1 MFFDQIAYALLFCA
15 LGTSLWQSSP
25 PRLSLGLAS
34 ASIIMASLGHTLNLG
49 AIPAL
54 LTGALILAAKHAG
67 QPSQR
72 HSQALI
78 LAAAAIWAVCAGF
91 HLWQGFSPL
100 RWMEHFGR
108 NNHPL
113 QWNYDKALGG
123 LLLLQ
128 CLPHIHHQEKQN
140 WRWLGMLL
148 AGVFSLLLISM
159 LMGFSH
165 FAPLWPDGM
174 TLWLAGNLFL
184 TVFAEEAFFRG
195 LIQGGLTRMLA
206 ARTPYAYP
214 IALGV
219 SSVLFALVHLPWGIA
234 FSAMALLAGLF
245 YGAMAGRAL
254 HLERAIA
261 AHFLTN
267 AAIALCLHSPL
278 A

>member
-1 MFFDQIAYALLFCA
+1 MFLDQIAFALLFCA
-15 LGTSLWQSSP
+15 LGTSLWQGAL
-25 PRLSLGLAS
+25 PRLSLGLAGMS
-34 ASIIMASLGHTLNLG
+34 LIMAGLGQTLNLN

-54 LTGALILAAKHAG
+54 LTGALILAAKHYT
-67 QPSQR
+67 PSS
-72 HSQALI
+72 HDHKHKLI
-78 LAAAAIWAVCAGF
+78 LIAAAIWALCAGL

-108 NNHPL
+108 NNQPL

-123 LLLLQ
+123 LLLLH
-128 CLPHIHHQEKQN
+128 CLPRIHHEEKQN
-140 WRWLGMLL
+140 WRWLGVLL
-148 AGVFSLLLISM
+148 TGVLCLLLTTM
-159 LMGFSH
+159 LMGFAR

-174 TLWLAGNLFL
+174 ALWLAGNLFL

-195 LIQGGLTRMLA
+195 FIQGSLIRLLA
-206 ARTPYAYP
+206 SRTPHAYP
-214 IALGV
+214 IALGI

-245 YGAMAGRAL
+245 YGTMAGRTL
-254 HLERAIA
+254 HLDRAIT

-267 AAIALCLHSPL
+267 ASIALCLHSPL